1 MPIEFF
7 PDDKF
12 NNAQTLEF
20 DEEALEKYRK
30 SLVMNLMIELK
41 KEVINNVIPSL
52 GPLNFRGEAINYMK
66 QEQIPIT
73 EAGIP
78 GIKGVSED
86 ILGIKQYSQLML
98 KSFVDNVD
106 SMIIYD
112 EESNCILISPFI
124 EAFEFGDLY
133 RPILRTITRSIETA
147 FSEL

>member
-52 GPLNFRGEAINYMK
+52 GPLNFRGEAITYMK
-66 QEQIPIT
+66 QKQIPIT